1 MALKQKITASSI
13 KSLKVEDKRLNDTEI
28 SGFHARIS
36 PKGAIKYYLYY
47 RINGKQRNFL
57 LGAASALTPAQARD
71 LAKEKLGQVASGEDV
86 QVTRHDAKK
95 QELRDS
101 LTLKKFLDEHYES
114 YLFSLNAKTAKQSF
128 MCIRNNF
135 QFLANK
141 PLVDITAWDI
151 QQWVSERS
159 KLGRA
164 PATISYAY
172 NRLRAVFNR
181 AVEWGF
187 IESHNLDSVK
197 IPKIDNK
204 RIRYLSESEEA
215 ALLSS
220 LEARDERLKQ
230 HYRDRYGVRAEKR
243 VSQRYI
249 DYLEPLVTL
258 AMNTGMRKGEML
270 SLEWSHVNMEDRY
283 LTVISENAKS
293 KNKRTIPLNK
303 TVYDMLTIWRA
314 QHPQT
319 TLVFEREDGQPID
332 TYQYQWETL
341 LKDANIE
348 NFRFHD
354 LRHHFASKLV
364 MKEADLNVVRELLG
378 HADLKMTLRYAH
390 LAPKHKSAA
399 VNLIG

>member
-1 MALKQKITASSI
+1 MAIKQKITANTI
-13 KSLKVEDKRLNDTEI
+13 KNLRVEDKRLNDTEI

-36 PKGAIKYYLYY
+36 PNGAVKYYLYY

-57 LGAASALTPAQARD
+57 LGAITSLTPAQARD
-71 LAKEKLGQVASGEDV
+71 LAKEKAGQVAGGEDV
-86 QVTRHDAKK
+86 QTTRYEAKK
-95 QELRDS
+95 MELRNS
-101 LTLKKFLDEHYES
+101 LTLKKFLDEHYEA
-114 YLFSLNAKTAKQSF
+114 YLISLNAKTARQSF
-128 MCIRNNF
+128 MCIQNNF
-135 QFLANK
+135 KHLASK
-141 PLVDITAWDI
+141 PLVEISAWDI

-159 KLGRA
+159 KSGRA

-187 IESHNLDSVK
+187 IDSHTLDNVK
-197 IPKIDNK
+197 IPRIDNK
-204 RIRYLSESEEA
+204 RIRYLSTSEEA
-215 ALLSS
+215 ALLES
-220 LEARDERLKQ
+220 LQTRDSRLRQQYMDK
-230 HYRDRYGVRAEKR
+230 YGKRAEPL
-243 VSQRYI
+243 VSPRYI
-249 DYLEPLVTL
+249 DYLEPLVVL
-258 AMNTGMRKGEML
+258 AMNTGLRKGEML
-270 SLEWSHVNMEDRY
+270 TLKWEHINMEDRY
-283 LTVISENAKS
+283 LTIRSENAKS

-303 TVYDMLTIWRA
+303 TVYKMLIIWRE
-314 QHPQT
+314 QNLQT
-319 TLVFEREDGQPID
+319 ELVFEKNGQPID
-332 TYQYQWETL
+332 TYQYQWEAL

-390 LAPKHKSAA
+390 LAPEHKAAA

>member
-1 MALKQKITASSI
+1 MAIKQKITANSI
-13 KSLKVEDKRLNDTEI
+13 KNLTVEDKRLNDTEI

-36 PKGAIKYYLYY
+36 PKGVIKYYLYY

-57 LGAASALTPAQARD
+57 LGSATALTPAQARD
-71 LAKEKLGQVASGEDV
+71 LAKEKAGQVAGGEDV
-86 QVTRHDAKK
+86 QTTRHDAKRL
-95 QELRDS
+95 ELRNS
-101 LTLKKFLDEHYES
+101 LTLQKFLDEHYEA
-114 YLFSLNAKTAKQSF
+114 YLISMNAKTAKQSF
-128 MCIRNNF
+128 MCIQNNF
-135 QFLANK
+135 KHLANT
-141 PLVDITAWDI
+141 PLVEIEAWDI
-151 QQWVSERS
+151 QKWVSERS

-187 IESHNLDSVK
+187 IESHSLDSVK

-204 RIRYLSESEEA
+204 RIRYLSASEEQ
-215 ALLSS
+215 ALLEE
-220 LEARDERLKQ
+220 LHTRDERMKKQ
-230 HYRDRYGVRAEKR
+230 YLDRYGKRAQSI
-243 VSQRYI
+243 VSQRYV
-249 DYLEPLVTL
+249 DYLEPLVVL

-270 SLEWSHVNMEDRY
+270 TLKWSHINMEDRY
-283 LTVISENAKS
+283 LTIRSENAKS
-293 KNKRTIPLNK
+293 KTKRTIPLNN
-303 TVYDMLTIWRA
+303 TVFDMLTVWQKQNA
-314 QHPQT
+314 DT
-319 TLVFEREDGQPID
+319 ELVFEHDGNALP

-341 LKDANIE
+341 LKDAGIQ

-364 MKEADLNVVRELLG
+364 MKQVDLNVVRELLG

-390 LAPKHKSAA
+390 LAPEHKSSA